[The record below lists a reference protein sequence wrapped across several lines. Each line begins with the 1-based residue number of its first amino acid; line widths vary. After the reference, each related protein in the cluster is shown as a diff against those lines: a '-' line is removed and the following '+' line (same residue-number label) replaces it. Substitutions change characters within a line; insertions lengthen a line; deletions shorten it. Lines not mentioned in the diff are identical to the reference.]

1 MITNIFSRSNP
12 MNFVVVAILLF
23 IAFGLTSL
31 RYYSPDFTLKQSVA
45 LFAVLPLLMFSVFF
59 IDFISKK
66 NNLNK
71 NDTYSILFFIL
82 FLCLLPDF
90 FSDFQVVL
98 SNLFVLFA
106 LRKLLSLQSLIAP
119 KQKIFDASFWIATAA
134 VFQWEAL
141 LFLVLVFVSIIIHA
155 SNDFKNWIIPF
166 VGVFAVAILIVLYV
180 LMFDY
185 EFFSVFLNK
194 FYIGFNYQNIIGLF
208 DSFSSA
214 SFVILLF
221 LFLLFQFSSIG
232 KYLII
237 TQNAIK
243 KMLAFLILA
252 FLIFIISDENKK
264 SLLLYCIAP
273 MSIIAAN
280 FINALHKKW
289 IKEAFVLLLFA
300 LVVVSFFELFS
311 GL

>member
-12 MNFVVVAILLF
+12 MNFVVIAILLF
-23 IAFGLTSL
+23 IAFSLTAL
-31 RYYSPDFTLKQSVA
+31 TYYTPDFTFKQSVV
-45 LFAVLPLLMFSVFF
+45 LFAVFPVLLFSVFF

-71 NDTYSILFFIL
+71 NDTYSILFFTF
-82 FLCLLPDF
+82 FLCSLPDLF
-90 FSDFQVVL
+90 IDFQVVL

-141 LFLVLVFVSIIIHA
+141 LFLVLVFVSIIIHV

-166 VGVFAVAILIVLYV
+166 VGVFAVAILVVLYA

-185 EFFSVFLNK
+185 EFISVFLSK

-221 LFLLFQFSSIG
+221 LFLLFQ
-232 KYLII
+232 
-237 TQNAIK
+237 
-243 KMLAFLILA
+243 
-252 FLIFIISDENKK
+252 DRK
-264 SLLLYCIAP
+264 STR
-273 MSIIAAN
+273 
-280 FINALHKKW
+280 
-289 IKEAFVLLLFA
+289 
-300 LVVVSFFELFS
+300 
-311 GL
+311 